1 MALHVGTLLAIVLYF
16 RTELTA
22 MTRAL
27 PGLFAADPGPHAR
40 LMRMI
45 AVGTMPVVIVAIAF
59 NDFIEQ
65 VLRTPAVA
73 AGALAVGAMLML
85 AAERVG
91 PPRRTEDT
99 IGWWEAVLIGCAQA
113 AALIPGMSRSGGTI
127 AVGMLLG
134 VRRDASARFTF
145 LLAIP
150 AMLAAAAKEGLEV
163 ASMQMPGNSTA
174 LLAVGVIVSAVMGY
188 VTIKYFLRFL
198 AGHTL
203 DVFAVYRLALAAATV
218 VWLLTR

>member
-1 MALHVGTLLAIVLYF
+1 
-16 RTELTA
+16 
-22 MTRAL
+22 
-27 PGLFAADPGPHAR
+27 
-40 LMRMI
+40 
-45 AVGTMPVVIVAIAF
+45 
-59 NDFIEQ
+59 
-65 VLRTPAVA
+65 
-73 AGALAVGAMLML
+73 ML
-85 AAERVG
+85 AAERVR

-127 AVGMLLG
+127 AAGMLLG

-163 ASMQMPGNSTA
+163 ASMQMPGNSAA
-174 LLAVGVIVSAVMGY
+174 LLAVGVIVSAVTGY

-198 AGHTL
+198 AGHKL